1 MKIWTLMENAAAR
14 EDLAA
19 EHGLSLLIE
28 TGAHR
33 ILFDAGQTGAFAE
46 NAERLGLDLGM
57 VDLAVLS
64 HGHYDH
70 SGGLLRFLECNGH
83 AKAYVNQHAFDCCW
97 HGEDHYI
104 GVDPK
109 LRDCDRVVMA
119 GETLQLA
126 EGLTLFPAMK
136 KKKAI
141 LWTASV

>member
-33 ILFDAGQTGAFAE
+33 ILFDSGQSGAFAD
-46 NAERLGLDLGM
+46 NAEKMGLNLGT

-70 SGGLLRFLECNGH
+70 SGGLLRFLEYNDR
-83 AKAYVNQHAFDCCW
+83 AKIYVDQYAFDCCW
-97 HGEDHYI
+97 HG
-104 GVDPK
+104 
-109 LRDCDRVVMA
+109 
-119 GETLQLA
+119 
-126 EGLTLFPAMK
+126 
-136 KKKAI
+136 
-141 LWTASV
+141 